1 MATHS
6 SFLAWRIPWIG
17 EPGGLQPM
25 GLKRVRQVL
34 SVSTIRGISLKTV
47 MFPVSYLQPNTGPSA
62 WYVVDTQESCDEGLN
77 YNNIR
82 NNLVRR
88 KTTFREKPHLGQMQ
102 KIYFTPFYSL
112 PAQPTLAFIIPDDL
126 CPLNYRCH
134 YR

>member
-1 MATHS
+1 
-6 SFLAWRIPWIG
+6 
-17 EPGGLQPM
+17 M

-134 YR
+134 YQ